1 MVAELKASIVLLEER
16 GSLVAEIE
24 TRMLALEGTG
34 MSVDVA
40 FAMLSVVDGDA
51 VPVAVVKTASRLAKS
66 ASCACKRS
74 SIALRNSNTS
84 CGRSDKPSWIDV
96 TVSINSAASASG
108 VELGTLCKEMVVA
121 SRRMTSYL

>member
-1 MVAELKASIVLLEER
+1 MFVLEE
-16 GSLVAEIE
+16 GASAVAEIE
-24 TRMLALEGTG
+24 TRMLVLEGTS
-34 MSVDVA
+34 MPVDVA
-40 FAMLSVVDGDA
+40 LAMVSVVEGNAVPDA
-51 VPVAVVKTASRLAKS
+51 VAKTASRLAKR

-84 CGRSDKPSWIDV
+84 CGRSDRPSCIDV

-108 VELGTLCKEMVVA
+108 VELGTLCKETIVA